1 MNILTVENNVY
12 NLDSVPDEIDDL
24 RYCVLDVNDPE
35 YYDYFWH
42 PLVFLESFYSP
53 AIVLNIG
60 GNEIQMPMDW
70 SIAIC
75 DDECHTEVEIVPLTS
90 LNNRGF
96 RTPVFN
102 PMDNKIP
109 RIEEISFTIR
119 GLSLLPPTFTTYF
132 IALSNLSEKKKVLG
146 KKLISFFSKSF
157 EKVLKIVSIFL
168 KSLFINIF
176 YFIINN
182 FFYFYFSI
190 F

>member
-96 RTPVFN
+96 RTPIFN

-109 RIEEISFTIR
+109 RIEEIYITNIYQEVKRLFPKLKHEVKCKKGTMLMFPPMWTHLHA
-119 GLSLLPPTFTTYF
+119 GLKPIDKPKY
-132 IALSNLSEKKKVLG
+132 
-146 KKLISFFSKSF
+146 
-157 EKVLKIVSIFL
+157 IVGSYLHYVGSDI
-168 KSLFINIF
+168 
-176 YFIINN
+176 
-182 FFYFYFSI
+182 
-190 F
+190 

>member
-109 RIEEISFTIR
+109 RIEEI
-119 GLSLLPPTFTTYF
+119 
-132 IALSNLSEKKKVLG
+132 
-146 KKLISFFSKSF
+146 
-157 EKVLKIVSIFL
+157 
-168 KSLFINIF
+168 
-176 YFIINN
+176 
-182 FFYFYFSI
+182 
-190 F
+190 

>member
-1 MNILTVENNVY
+1 MNILTVENRVY

-35 YYDYFWH
+35 WMDYYWH

-53 AIVLNIG
+53 AMVLNIG

-75 DDECHTEVEIVPLTS
+75 DDDCHSDVEIVPLTS

-96 RTPVFN
+96 KTPVFN

-109 RIEEISFTIR
+109 KIEEVFITNIYQEVKWFFPK
-119 GLSLLPPTFTTYF
+119 LS
-132 IALSNLSEKKKVLG
+132 VLFV
-146 KKLISFFSKSF
+146 K
-157 EKVLKIVSIFL
+157 EANKIPDPLHLGDVF
-168 KSLFINIF
+168 
-176 YFIINN
+176 
-182 FFYFYFSI
+182 
-190 F
+190 